1 MYWEVVTTVVSSTVD
16 EFSAGALVVAVS
28 DGFVTT
34 ELQTVVTTYVV
45 VMVLV
50 AFGVR
55 VSVVVYSEVVM
66 AVEVQEAL
74 SQTVSVVV
82 YWEVE
87 T

>member
-45 VMVLV
+45 VMVSV
-50 AFGVR
+50 A
-55 VSVVVYSEVVM
+55 YSEVVM

>member
-45 VMVLV
+45 VMVSV